1 MRKSVNNFFKLIVLI
16 LCMSILC
23 TWLVMRYFELRSN
36 ADEYIE
42 IVEKYDRLKSAVY
55 EEHNDE
61 LENCQRQYDEVKSK
75 VQYAPNVVSGL
86 EKLITT
92 INSHSSTSN
101 KFNEIKKIIDTI
113 TENSIIGTPN
123 TTNALKD
130 FTLYSGGTEEEKSD
144 FIEELKGK
152 INLIRSD
159 ITSINNARETNQ
171 QLMEE
176 LEREL
181 QRINAEIQAKID
193 ELDAQMQRELEN
205 IDSGNKTSG
214 DLREATLAKVKRRGG
229 YKNSTGISSFEGKAE
244 VGALYYED
252 LRDKQ
257 YILCRQHGGI
267 LRARGIGYWL
277 NYKGSA
283 VSARKIIA
291 TGAPVPDVSP
301 ETIANFSWRDAY
313 PASIYIIGEPTF
325 SGGGAITANAMEAYV
340 LAHLGGKSGHPS
352 DEQIAWWCTI
362 LSNHDRNI
370 ITGTSSTCGLAEEAL
385 AFSNFIGRFKGTGKS
400 YGGFKLDD
408 PKFMDG
414 KKKVEAGT
422 YDFDKIIVTY
432 KDGEYKI
439 GPFAIDYVK
448 KIEEGKVYGGIEKL
462 TLITDKNQDGL
473 TLDEGNMGKWEV
485 LYYDGRQRDI
495 CS

>member
-229 YKNSTGISSFEGKAE
+229 YK
-244 VGALYYED
+244 
-252 LRDKQ
+252 R
-257 YILCRQHGGI
+257 
-267 LRARGIGYWL
+267 
-277 NYKGSA
+277 
-283 VSARKIIA
+283 
-291 TGAPVPDVSP
+291 
-301 ETIANFSWRDAY
+301 
-313 PASIYIIGEPTF
+313 
-325 SGGGAITANAMEAYV
+325 
-340 LAHLGGKSGHPS
+340 
-352 DEQIAWWCTI
+352 
-362 LSNHDRNI
+362 
-370 ITGTSSTCGLAEEAL
+370 
-385 AFSNFIGRFKGTGKS
+385 
-400 YGGFKLDD
+400 
-408 PKFMDG
+408 
-414 KKKVEAGT
+414 
-422 YDFDKIIVTY
+422 
-432 KDGEYKI
+432 
-439 GPFAIDYVK
+439 
-448 KIEEGKVYGGIEKL
+448 
-462 TLITDKNQDGL
+462 
-473 TLDEGNMGKWEV
+473 
-485 LYYDGRQRDI
+485 
-495 CS
+495 